1 MYKILPQHYYNAK
14 VLGVEI
20 KPSTLKNKKI
30 DVYKD
35 NKKIAAIGDVRYK
48 DYEMYIL
55 EKGQLDMVVERKDL
69 RKIISTIISQLTN
82 KNKVFISD
90 SNFINI
96 QQQSPLGSIGSVDPI
111 SKATS

>member
-35 NKKIAAIGDVRYK
+35 NKKIASIGDVRYK

-55 EKGQLDMVVERKDL
+55 EKGQKYADER
-69 RKIISTIISQLTN
+69 RKLYRMRH
-82 KNKVFISD
+82 KNDKNLNGYYARLI
-90 SNFINI
+90 
-96 QQQSPLGSIGSVDPI
+96 LW
-111 SKATS
+111 